1 MKTHLRA
8 PQLHEKLFQGK
19 RMCQLCLSAAVFEAL
34 LCPPGTTGSSPPVP
48 EFQQESKEDQE
59 EFHRAAQWA
68 AFLIFSREILIQ
80 AAGRE
85 HKFCHGLCTSEV
97 DLQEKV
103 LVISLHISVTVTHEK
118 PNPEII
124 CINASIY
131 KSIVVKIIYK
141 ISSWR
146 HFWGTFTTFRLLH
159 SL

>member
-8 PQLHEKLFQGK
+8 LQLHEKLFQGK
-19 RMCQLCLSAAVFEAL
+19 RTCQLCLPTAVFEAL
-34 LCPPGTTGSSPPVP
+34 LCPPGATGSSPPEP
-48 EFQQESKEDQE
+48 ELQQESKEDQE

-68 AFLIFSREILIQ
+68 AFLIFSCEIFIQ

-85 HKFCHGLCTSEV
+85 PKFCHGLCMSEV

-103 LVISLHISVTVTHEK
+103 LVISLHTLVTVTHEK
-118 PNPEII
+118 HSPEII
-124 CINASIY
+124 CTNASIY

-141 ISSWR
+141 VSSWR
-146 HFWGTFTTFRLLH
+146 HFWGTFTTFHLLH